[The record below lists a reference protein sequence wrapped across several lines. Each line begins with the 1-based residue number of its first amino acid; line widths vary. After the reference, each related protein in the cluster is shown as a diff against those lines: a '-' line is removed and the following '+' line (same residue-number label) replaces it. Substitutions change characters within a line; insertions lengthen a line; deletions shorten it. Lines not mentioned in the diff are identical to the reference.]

1 MSFSAAEMLAKI
13 WSIQQA
19 LEDAGIDHSPTIYRD
34 DAISIVAN
42 PPGEKWEIDICE
54 DGSVDFE
61 VFKST
66 SMQGEAELLAAIAT
80 VKTENE
86 A

>member
-1 MSFSAAEMLAKI
+1 MSFSAADMLAKI

-42 PPGEKWEIDICE
+42 PPGEKWEIDVCE

-61 VFKST
+61 VFKVT
-66 SMQGEAELLAAIAT
+66 PMQGEAELATAIAK

>member
-1 MSFSAAEMLAKI
+1 MSFTAAEMLAKI

-19 LEDAGIDHSPTIYRD
+19 LEEAGIDHAPTIYRD

-42 PPGEKWEIDICE
+42 PPGEKWEIDVCE

-66 SMQGEAELLAAIAT
+66 SMQGEAELEAAIAKL
-80 VKTENE
+80 KTENE